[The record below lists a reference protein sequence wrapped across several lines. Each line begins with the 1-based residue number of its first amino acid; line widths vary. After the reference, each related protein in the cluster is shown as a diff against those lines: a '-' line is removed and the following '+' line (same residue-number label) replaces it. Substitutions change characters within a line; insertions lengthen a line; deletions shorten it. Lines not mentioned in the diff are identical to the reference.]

1 MNKCKILFAI
11 ILALVFIQ
19 FANAEKT
26 VTDYYNAGCK
36 ALKKGKIEKAEN
48 NFLEAINIRLEKEIK
63 MHRVDF
69 STQSCTYDIK
79 QAKETDPKNDWRVYY
94 YKGLLESNLIYDYRS
109 FLLVPDEKGAS
120 SFIENASK
128 ELAIETLKKSISL
141 HDNYQSHILL
151 VFLDIEGEHIKALQL
166 AKNMGYKEV
175 AGNIEYGIGFAFES
189 KEDFEEALVHYRN
202 SLEYSWQAGTDKKI
216 KSIIELMSKLKEQGI
231 TYQEYKRR
239 KQEDEKRQREIA
251 TRRTW
256 ENLRKFLWYGGYAS
270 HIPIE
275 KGDRILVPQYLM
287 SIVDVDVVNGNYS
300 YLFTSTGISEIS
312 QYAYIITKRQ
322 LASVRNGAANL
333 VIEPLVI
340 QCEGTASYRRGVSV
354 VNTYVFSLVE

>member
-26 VTDYYNAGCK
+26 ATDYYKEGCK
-36 ALKKGKIEKAEN
+36 ALGKGKIEKAEN
-48 NFLEAINIRLEKEIK
+48 KFIEAINISIRTTKSMFI
-63 MHRVDF
+63 MNSPDF
-69 STQSCTYDIK
+69 STATFEYDVK
-79 QAKETDPKNDWRVYY
+79 QASMAEPKNDWRVYY
-94 YKGLLESNLIYDYRS
+94 YKGLLEANMIFDYKINMYVGGRIYN
-109 FLLVPDEKGAS
+109 V
-120 SFIENASK
+120 SK
-128 ELAIETLKKSISL
+128 ELSISTLKKSISL
-141 HDNYQSHILL
+141 YDNYQSHIALS
-151 VFLDIEGEHIKALQL
+151 FLGIEGEKNKAIQL
-166 AKNMGYKEV
+166 ARNIGCNEA
-175 AGNIEYGIGFAFES
+175 AGNIEYGIGIFYE
-189 KEDFEEALVHYRN
+189 KKNDFEKALVHYKN
-202 SLEYSWQAGTDKKI
+202 SLEYLWKSETNEKI
-216 KSIIELMSKLKEQGI
+216 KKLSKFIETMPKLKEQGI
-231 TYQEYKRR
+231 TYQEYE
-239 KQEDEKRQREIA
+239 KQQNEKTARQS
-251 TRRTW
+251 W

-300 YLFTSTGISEIS
+300 YLFSSTGISEIS

-333 VIEPLVI
+333 VTEPLVI